1 MQNRSRVSTVAPRH
15 LALCSAEEMKYEIM
29 KKNPGIYKKTP
40 TTILLIS
47 LVALA
52 ANTFLPEIKPPSLF
66 PYEDTD
72 N

>member
-1 MQNRSRVSTVAPRH
+1 
-15 LALCSAEEMKYEIM
+15 MKYEIM
-29 KKNPGIYKKTP
+29 KKNPGINKKTP